1 MPTHLAWKKGE
12 KSIWERQSG
21 VASCNGNA
29 KVTFIS
35 QNNNQTETETGV
47 FRLEVL
53 SCQFG

>member
-1 MPTHLAWKKGE
+1 MEWKKGV
-12 KSIWERQSG
+12 KSIWKRQSG
-21 VASCNGNA
+21 MASCNGNA

-35 QNNNQTETETGV
+35 QNNNQTETETRE